1 MRDGT
6 IFYNS
11 IYDFKFARLDIKN
24 LISSELDA
32 EKWIDFLFTD
42 PRFIQARL
50 YDGKYDEWENME
62 CLLSFQVAGRDY
74 KSLPRKSNGLPF
86 PVEEEIVDISNNPG
100 RWSLKKGYV
109 ESLGSTMW
117 LGEQFWENSGT
128 SKEKVLTCDWLQIEE
143 IGSVIKLR
151 VQQSPF
157 ISSDG
162 KEGELQN
169 KLRELL
175 YTH

>member
-50 YDGKYDEWENME
+50 YDGKYDE
-62 CLLSFQVAGRDY
+62 
-74 KSLPRKSNGLPF
+74 
-86 PVEEEIVDISNNPG
+86 
-100 RWSLKKGYV
+100 
-109 ESLGSTMW
+109 
-117 LGEQFWENSGT
+117 
-128 SKEKVLTCDWLQIEE
+128 
-143 IGSVIKLR
+143 
-151 VQQSPF
+151 
-157 ISSDG
+157 
-162 KEGELQN
+162 
-169 KLRELL
+169 
-175 YTH
+175 